1 MHIKKAWNLYVFIG
15 HSEVFDYLLHQI
27 TTYKSTPMAGATLLV
42 PGEVEKCRS
51 FQNDQ
56 ISPFRFFLFFNVHIN
71 LCVIFHWRLIWLV
84 LCCFSVTKLHIIF
97 ETHFKSVFCI

>member
-1 MHIKKAWNLYVFIG
+1 MHIKRAWYFKVSIG

-27 TTYKSTPMAGATLLV
+27 TTYKAHAKKAGASLLV

-56 ISPFRFFLFFNVHIN
+56 ISSFRFFPIL
-71 LCVIFHWRLIWLV
+71 
-84 LCCFSVTKLHIIF
+84 
-97 ETHFKSVFCI
+97 